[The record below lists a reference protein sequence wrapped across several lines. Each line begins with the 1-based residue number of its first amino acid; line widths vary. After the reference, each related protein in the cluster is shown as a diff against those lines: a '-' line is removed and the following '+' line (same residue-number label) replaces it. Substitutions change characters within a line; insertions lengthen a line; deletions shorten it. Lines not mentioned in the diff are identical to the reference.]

1 MNKIFTL
8 FFSISLCSYLFA
20 NDINDVF
27 KRCVACHGAK
37 GEIPALGRSILISQ
51 LSKKEFITSLKEYK
65 NSNKNISGLGG
76 IMQAQ
81 VYTLDEKDFEKLAQM
96 FNLLNKKEK

>member
-27 KRCVACHGAK
+27 KRCVACHGPK

-51 LSKKEFITSLKEYK
+51 LSKKEFVKSLKEYK

>member
-1 MNKIFTL
+1 MNKFL
-8 FFSISLCSYLFA
+8 SFFLSLSLCSYLFA

-27 KRCVACHGAK
+27 KRCVACHGIN
-37 GEIPALGRSILISQ
+37 GEVPALGRSIIISK
-51 LSKKEFITSLKEYK
+51 LSKKEFIKSLQEYK

-81 VYTLDEKDFEKLAQM
+81 VYNLTQKDFEKLAQM
-96 FNLLNKKEK
+96 FKLLDKKE